1 MQPHQF
7 KATPDEI
14 ELAECIQRTTTR
26 KLTGTFSRDAA
37 IRILKES
44 GISYR
49 QIREIWIIADRSGNG
64 KLSNKELCVVVRLAG
79 WVQQRGVTVT
89 ESLLATGKNLTRLPP
104 RKLKC

>member
-7 KATPDEI
+7 KATSDEI
-14 ELAECIQRTTTR
+14 EFAECIQRTTAR
-26 KLTGTFSRDAA
+26 KLTRTFSRDAA

-49 QIREIWIIADRSGNG
+49 QIREIWTIADRGGNG

-79 WVQQRGVTVT
+79 WVQQLGVPVS
-89 ESLLATGKNLTRLPP
+89 ESLLATRNSRPRPP
-104 RKLKC
+104 PP